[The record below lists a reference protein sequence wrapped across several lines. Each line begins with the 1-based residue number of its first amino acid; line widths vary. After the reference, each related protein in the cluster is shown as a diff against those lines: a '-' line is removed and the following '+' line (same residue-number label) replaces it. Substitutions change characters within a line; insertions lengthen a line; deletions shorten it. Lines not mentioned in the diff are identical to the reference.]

1 MMFFNNK
8 EKKRKLAEEQ
18 EAAKA
23 DAEFE
28 AKFTAKQ
35 EKKKVE
41 KIVGEMDKT
50 INTLVARAAGAK
62 AKGYTDIYKN
72 CLSLIKV
79 ARARKKQAET
89 FLFQMEAMQEMQ
101 ALAKSSQELLGS
113 MGSVMNSL
121 GKLSLDKTVM
131 LNSQK
136 DFLATQRELE
146 KQSMNIETYLST
158 MESNVDD
165 GADGAQEFS
174 DGDIE
179 AEIDKFMVGNSIN
192 ASSASSSQGG
202 NDGGEDMEYLKK
214 MLQN

>member
-1 MMFFNNK
+1 
-8 EKKRKLAEEQ
+8 
-18 EAAKA
+18 
-23 DAEFE
+23 
-28 AKFTAKQ
+28 
-35 EKKKVE
+35 
-41 KIVGEMDKT
+41 
-50 INTLVARAAGAK
+50 
-62 AKGYTDIYKN
+62 
-72 CLSLIKV
+72 
-79 ARARKKQAET
+79 
-89 FLFQMEAMQEMQ
+89 
-101 ALAKSSQELLGS
+101 
-113 MGSVMNSL
+113 MGSVMNSV
-121 GKLSLDKTVM
+121 GKLSLEKTVM